1 MLSLLLAQRPESIV
15 NPDAIDVK
23 ILEALMDDARASLR
37 QIARRTS
44 LTTPTVSARL
54 ARMMKAGLIKKFV
67 PIISA
72 DSVNRGVL
80 ALVTLK
86 ISSSSAEKTAKD
98 LARLREVEAVYL
110 TTGQS
115 ITFKVTLDSVR
126 ELRSFLNE
134 NVLRRRGAEITSSQI
149 ITSTVKEEPPSLL
162 PSMLAMNLKCDYCR
176 GDVTSSRP
184 YTLGAGSSHY
194 YFCCKPCRQAYL
206 DKHGQRL
213 VKARR
218 KFKHKADLTFVKTMV

>member
-1 MLSLLLAQRPESIV
+1 LDRFV
-15 NPDAIDVK
+15 KPDAVDVK
-23 ILEALMDDARASLR
+23 ILEALMDDARASFR

-67 PIISA
+67 PILSA

-86 ISSSSAEKTAKD
+86 IGSSSAEKAAKD
-98 LARLREVEAVYL
+98 LAKLREVEAVYL

-115 ITFKVTLDSVR
+115 ITFKVTLDSAQG
-126 ELRSFLNE
+126 LRSFLNE

-149 ITSTVKEEPPSLL
+149 ITSTVKEEPPPLL
-162 PSMLAMNLKCDYCR
+162 PSMLAMNLKCDYC
-176 GDVTSSRP
+176 GGEVTSSRP

-194 YFCCKPCRQAYL
+194 YFCCKTCRAAYL
-206 DKHGQRL
+206 EKYGQRL
-213 VKARR
+213 AKTT
-218 KFKHKADLTFVKTMV
+218 HKLT